1 MLSRCRTIGRLS
13 RGYTKLLKGV
23 RNKELDLVVVDS
35 ASALFI
41 VVDLEIDGVFV
52 LSHYVCASLTK
63 DQNGVVQWNIP
74 KILEVMVKSL
84 MWTIDSRRLILF

>member
-1 MLSRCRTIGRLS
+1 M
-13 RGYTKLLKGV
+13 LKGV